1 MAKEVP
7 MIHVFARFACFAFAV
22 VAASAWAQTPAPT
35 VVPSEFGDEFY
46 RPRSGQAGKDVVWV
60 PTPDAL
66 VTRMLQ
72 AAKVTEKDIVYD
84 LGAGDG
90 KIPIAAARD
99 FKARAVGIEYNPEM
113 AALARRNVERA
124 GVTERVKIITGDIF
138 EHNFSEATVVT
149 LYLLPDLNYKLRPTI
164 LKMKPGTRVVSHQFT
179 MRDWDA
185 DEVITESYRDAYLWV
200 VPGNAAGRWTFQE
213 QRGEWIGTADI
224 AQSFQRVGGYLMVAN
239 KSQPLLSATL
249 SGNNLAFFFTDADGG
264 SRSIRGTIDGDKF
277 DGWLRNATHE
287 TRVSGQRTAAPN

>member
-1 MAKEVP
+1 
-7 MIHVFARFACFAFAV
+7 MIRTTIRLACLALAV
-22 VAASAWAQTPAPT
+22 LTASAWAQTAT
-35 VVPSEFGDEFY
+35 IVPSDFGDEFY

-72 AAKVTEKDIVYD
+72 AAKVTDKDVVYD

-113 AALARRNVERA
+113 AALARRNSDRA
-124 GVTERVKIITGDIF
+124 GVADRVKIITGDIF
-138 EHNFSEATVVT
+138 EQNFSEATVVT
-149 LYLLPDLNYKLRPTI
+149 LYLLPDLNYKLRPTL

-185 DEVITESYRDAYLWV
+185 DEIINEQYRDAYLWI

-213 QRGEWIGTADI
+213 QRGEWVATADI
-224 AQSFQRVGGYLMVAN
+224 SQSFQRIGGYITIGN
-239 KSQPLLSATL
+239 KSQPVLSSTL
-249 SGNNLAFFFTDADGG
+249 SGNNLAFFFTDADGI
-264 SRSIRGTIDGDKF
+264 SRSIRGTIDGDRF

-287 TRVSGQRTAAPN
+287 TRVSGQRTAAIK

>member
-1 MAKEVP
+1 MQSLIQRSAAAL
-7 MIHVFARFACFAFAV
+7 ISGAFAL
-22 VAASAWAQTPAPT
+22 AASSALAQTRAECEKNYKPQ
-35 VVPSEFGDEFY
+35 V
-46 RPRSGQAGKDVVWV
+46 GQAGKDVVWV
-60 PTPDAL
+60 PTPDLL

-72 AAKVTEKDIVYD
+72 AAKVTDKDVVYD

-99 FKARAVGIEYNPEM
+99 FKARSVGIEYNPEM

-124 GVTERVKIITGDIF
+124 GVVDRVKIITGDIF
-138 EHNFSEATVVT
+138 EQDFSEATVVT

-185 DEVITESYRDAYLWV
+185 DEIINEQYRDAYLWI

-213 QRGEWIGTADI
+213 QRGEWVGTADI
-224 AQSFQRVGGYLMVAN
+224 TQSFQRIGGYLMVGN
-239 KSQPLLSATL
+239 KSQPLLSSAL
-249 SGNNLAFFFTDADGG
+249 SGNNLSFFFIDADGV

-287 TRVSGQRTAAPN
+287 TRVSGQRTAAAK

>member
-1 MAKEVP
+1 
-7 MIHVFARFACFAFAV
+7 MIR
-22 VAASAWAQTPAPT
+22 ASARLAFFLFALLTACARAQTPT
-35 VVPSEFGDEFY
+35 ILQQEFGDEFY

-60 PTPDAL
+60 PTPDVL

-72 AAKVTEKDIVYD
+72 LAKVTDKDIVYD

-124 GVTERVKIITGDIF
+124 GVVDRVKIITGDIF
-138 EHNFSEATVVT
+138 EQDFSEATVVT

-179 MRDWDA
+179 MRDWEA
-185 DEVITESYRDAYLWV
+185 DEVITESFRDAYLWI
-200 VPGNAAGRWTFQE
+200 VPGNAQGRWTFQE
-213 QRGEWIGTADI
+213 QRGEWVATADI
-224 AQSFQRVGGYLMVAN
+224 TQSFQRIGGYLMVGS
-239 KSQPLLSATL
+239 KSQPLLSSTL
-249 SGNNLAFFFTDADGG
+249 RGNELTFFFTDADGV

-277 DGWLRNATHE
+277 DGWLRSAAYE
-287 TRVSGQRTAAPN
+287 TRVSGSRTPAR

>member
-1 MAKEVP
+1 MTN
-7 MIHVFARFACFAFAV
+7 VFSRFACLAFAV
-22 VAASAWAQTPAPT
+22 FAASAWAQTPT

-60 PTPDAL
+60 PTPDLL

-72 AAKVTEKDIVYD
+72 AAKVTDKDVVYD

-99 FKARAVGIEYNPEM
+99 FKARSVGIEYNPEM

-124 GVTERVKIITGDIF
+124 GVVDRVKIITGDIF
-138 EHNFSEATVVT
+138 EQDFSEATVVT

-185 DEVITESYRDAYLWV
+185 DEIINEQYRDAYLWI

-213 QRGEWIGTADI
+213 QRGEWVGTADI
-224 AQSFQRVGGYLMVAN
+224 TQSFQRIGGYLMVGN
-239 KSQPLLSATL
+239 KSQPLLSSAL
-249 SGNNLAFFFTDADGG
+249 SGNNLSFFFIDADGV

-287 TRVSGQRTAAPN
+287 TRVSGQRTAAAK

>member
-1 MAKEVP
+1 
-7 MIHVFARFACFAFAV
+7 MIRASARLASFAFAV
-22 VAASAWAQTPAPT
+22 FVAAASAQTPT
-35 VVPSEFGDEFY
+35 LIPSEFGDEFY

-60 PTPDAL
+60 PTPDVL

-72 AAKVTEKDIVYD
+72 AAKVTDKDIVYD

-99 FKARAVGIEYNPEM
+99 FNARAVGIEYNPEM

-124 GVTERVKIITGDIF
+124 GVVDRVKIITGDIF
-138 EHNFSEATVVT
+138 EQDFSEATVVT

-179 MRDWDA
+179 MRDWEA
-185 DEVITESYRDAYLWV
+185 DEVITESFRDAYLWI
-200 VPGNAAGRWTFQE
+200 VPGNAQGRWTFQE
-213 QRGEWIGTADI
+213 QRGEWIATADI
-224 AQSFQRVGGYLMVAN
+224 TQSFQRIGGYLMVGS

-249 SGNNLAFFFTDADGG
+249 SGNNLTFFFTDADGV

-277 DGWLRNATHE
+277 DGWLRSATHE
-287 TRVSGQRTAAPN
+287 TRVSGQRAAVPK

>member
-1 MAKEVP
+1 MTCT
-7 MIHVFARFACFAFAV
+7 FARLAALILLS
-22 VAASAWAQTPAPT
+22 AASCAWAQAPT

-72 AAKVTEKDIVYD
+72 AAKVSDKDVVYD

-113 AALARRNVERA
+113 AALARRNAERA
-124 GVTERVKIITGDIF
+124 GVADRVKIITGDIF
-138 EHNFSEATVVT
+138 EQNFSEATVVT
-149 LYLLPDLNYKLRPTI
+149 LYLLPDLNYRLRPI
-164 LKMKPGTRVVSHQFT
+164 LLKMKPGTRVVSHQFT

-185 DEVITESYRDAYLWV
+185 DEVITEAYRDAYLWI
-200 VPGNAAGRWTFQE
+200 VPGDAAGRWTFQE

-224 AQSFQRVGGYLMVAN
+224 TQSFQRVGGYLAVAN
-239 KSQPLLSATL
+239 ASQPLLSATL
-249 SGNNLAFFFTDADGG
+249 SGNTLSFHFTDADGT
-264 SRSIRGTIDGDKF
+264 SRSIRGTISGDKF

-287 TRVSGQRTAAPN
+287 TRISGQRTAAVR

>member
-1 MAKEVP
+1 
-7 MIHVFARFACFAFAV
+7 MIRTTIRLACLALAV
-22 VAASAWAQTPAPT
+22 LTASAWAQTAT
-35 VVPSEFGDEFY
+35 IVPSDFGDEFY

-72 AAKVTEKDIVYD
+72 AAKVTDKDVVYD

-113 AALARRNVERA
+113 AALARRNADRA
-124 GVTERVKIITGDIF
+124 GVADRVKIITGDIF
-138 EHNFSEATVVT
+138 EQNFSEATVVT
-149 LYLLPDLNYKLRPTI
+149 LYLLPDLNYKLRPII
-164 LKMKPGTRVVSHQFT
+164 LKMKPGTRVVSHQFN

-185 DEVITESYRDAYLWV
+185 DEVFTESYRDGYLWI
-200 VPGNAAGRWTFQE
+200 VPGDASGRWTFQE
-213 QRGEWIGTADI
+213 QRGEWVATADI
-224 AQSFQRVGGYLMVAN
+224 SQSFQRIGGYITIGT
-239 KSQPLLSATL
+239 KSQPLLSSTL
-249 SGNNLAFFFTDADGG
+249 SGNNLAFFFTDADGI
-264 SRSIRGTIDGDKF
+264 SRSIRGTIDGDRF

-287 TRVSGQRTAAPN
+287 TRVSGQRTAAIR

>member
-1 MAKEVP
+1 
-7 MIHVFARFACFAFAV
+7 MIRTTIRLACLALAV
-22 VAASAWAQTPAPT
+22 LTASAWAQTAT
-35 VVPSEFGDEFY
+35 IVPSDFGDEFY

-72 AAKVTEKDIVYD
+72 AAKVTDKDVVYD

-113 AALARRNVERA
+113 AALARRNADRA
-124 GVTERVKIITGDIF
+124 GVADRVKIVTGDIF
-138 EHNFSEATVVT
+138 EQNFSEATVVT
-149 LYLLPDLNYKLRPTI
+149 LYLLPDLNYKLRPII
-164 LKMKPGTRVVSHQFT
+164 LKMKPGTRVVSHQFN

-185 DEVITESYRDAYLWV
+185 DEVFTESYRDAYLWI
-200 VPGNAAGRWTFQE
+200 VPGDASGRWTFQE
-213 QRGEWIGTADI
+213 QRGEWVATADI
-224 AQSFQRVGGYLMVAN
+224 SQSFQRIGGYITIGS
-239 KSQPLLSATL
+239 KSQPLLSSTL
-249 SGNNLAFFFTDADGG
+249 SGNNLAFFFTDADGI
-264 SRSIRGTIDGDKF
+264 SRSIRGTIDGDRF

-287 TRVSGQRTAAPN
+287 TRVSGQRTAAIR

>member
-1 MAKEVP
+1 MTPAS
-7 MIHVFARFACFAFAV
+7 ARLAAFAFAL
-22 VAASAWAQTPAPT
+22 VAACAGAQTPT
-35 VVPSEFGDEFY
+35 IIQSEFGDEFY

-66 VTRMLQ
+66 VRRMLQ
-72 AAKVTEKDIVYD
+72 AAKVTDKDIVYD

-124 GVTERVKIITGDIF
+124 GVADRVKIVTGDIF
-138 EHNFSEATVVT
+138 EQDFSEATVVT
-149 LYLLPDLNYKLRPTI
+149 LYLLPDLNYRLRPTI

-179 MRDWDA
+179 MRDWEA
-185 DEVITESYRDAYLWV
+185 DEVISESFRDAYLWV
-200 VPGNAAGRWTFQE
+200 VPGNAQGRWTFQE
-213 QRGEWIGTADI
+213 QRGEWVGTADI
-224 AQSFQRVGGYLMVAN
+224 TQSFQRIGGYLMVGS

-249 SGNNLAFFFTDADGG
+249 SGNDLAFFFIDADGV
-264 SRSIRGTIDGDKF
+264 SRSIRGTIDGDRF
-277 DGWLRNATHE
+277 DGWLRSAAYE
-287 TRVSGQRTAAPN
+287 TRVSGQRTPVPK

>member
-1 MAKEVP
+1 MNSTR
-7 MIHVFARFACFAFAV
+7 ARFACLAFAV
-22 VAASAWAQTPAPT
+22 IAASAFAQTPT
-35 VVPSEFGDEFY
+35 VIPSEFGDEFY
-46 RPRSGQAGKDVVWV
+46 RPRSGQSGKDVVWV
-60 PTPDAL
+60 PTPDSL

-72 AAKVTEKDIVYD
+72 AAKVTDKDVVYD

-113 AALARRNVERA
+113 AALARRNAERA
-124 GVTERVKIITGDIF
+124 GVTDRVKIITGDIF
-138 EHNFSEATVVT
+138 EQNFSEATVVT

-185 DEVITESYRDAYLWV
+185 DEVISDKAE
-200 VPGNAAGRWTFQE
+200 GRWTFQE
-213 QRGEWIGTADI
+213 QRGEWVGTADI
-224 AQSFQRVGGYLMVAN
+224 TQSFQRVGGYLMVGS
-239 KSQPLLSATL
+239 KSQPLLSPTL
-249 SGNNLAFFFTDADGG
+249 SGNTLTFYFSDADGV

-287 TRVSGQRTAAPN
+287 TRVSGQRTAAAR

>member
-1 MAKEVP
+1 MTRT
-7 MIHVFARFACFAFAV
+7 FARLAALLLTAAAAC
-22 VAASAWAQTPAPT
+22 AWAQTAP

-72 AAKVTEKDIVYD
+72 AAKVTDKDIVYD

-90 KIPIAAARD
+90 KIPISAARD

-113 AALARRNVERA
+113 AALARRNAERA
-124 GVTERVKIITGDIF
+124 GVADRVKIVTGDIF
-138 EHNFSEATVVT
+138 EQDFSEATVVT
-149 LYLLPDLNYKLRPTI
+149 LYLLPDLNYRLRPI
-164 LKMKPGTRVVSHQFT
+164 LLKMKPGTRVVSHQFA

-185 DEVITESYRDAYLWV
+185 DEVITEAHRDAYLWI
-200 VPGNAAGRWTFQE
+200 VPGDAAGRWTFQE
-213 QRGEWIGTADI
+213 QRGGWIGTADI
-224 AQSFQRVGGYLMVAN
+224 TQSFQRIGGYLAVGAA
-239 KSQPLLSATL
+239 SQPLLSATL
-249 SGNNLAFFFTDADGG
+249 SGNTLSFHFTEPDGT
-264 SRSIRGTIDGDKF
+264 SRSIRGTINGDRF

-287 TRVSGQRTAAPN
+287 TRISGQRTATIR

>member
-1 MAKEVP
+1 MTCT
-7 MIHVFARFACFAFAV
+7 FARLAALILLS
-22 VAASAWAQTPAPT
+22 AASCAWAQAPT

-72 AAKVTEKDIVYD
+72 AAKVTDKDVVYD

-113 AALARRNVERA
+113 AALARRNAERA
-124 GVTERVKIITGDIF
+124 GVADRVKIITGDIF
-138 EHNFSEATVVT
+138 EQNFSEATVVT
-149 LYLLPDLNYKLRPTI
+149 LYLLPDLNYRLRPI
-164 LKMKPGTRVVSHQFT
+164 LLKMKPGTRVVSHQFT

-185 DEVITESYRDAYLWV
+185 DEVITEAYRDAYLWI
-200 VPGNAAGRWTFQE
+200 VPGDAAGRWTFQE

-224 AQSFQRVGGYLMVAN
+224 TQSFQRVGGYLAVAN
-239 KSQPLLSATL
+239 ASQPLLSATL
-249 SGNNLAFFFTDADGG
+249 SGNTLSFHFTDADGT
-264 SRSIRGTIDGDKF
+264 SRSIRGTISGDKF

-287 TRVSGQRTAAPN
+287 TRISGQRTAAVR

>member
-1 MAKEVP
+1 
-7 MIHVFARFACFAFAV
+7 MIRTTIRLACLALAV
-22 VAASAWAQTPAPT
+22 LTASAWAQTAT
-35 VVPSEFGDEFY
+35 IVPSDFGDEFY

-72 AAKVTEKDIVYD
+72 AAKVTDKDLVYD

-113 AALARRNVERA
+113 AALARRNADRA
-124 GVTERVKIITGDIF
+124 GVGDRVKIITGDIF
-138 EHNFSEATVVT
+138 EQNFSEATVVT
-149 LYLLPDLNYKLRPTI
+149 LYLLPDLNYKLRPII
-164 LKMKPGTRVVSHQFT
+164 LKMKPGTRVVSHQFN

-185 DEVITESYRDAYLWV
+185 DEVFTESYRDAYLWI
-200 VPGNAAGRWTFQE
+200 VPGDASGRWTFQE
-213 QRGEWIGTADI
+213 QRGEWVATADI
-224 AQSFQRVGGYLMVAN
+224 SQSFQRIGGYITIGT
-239 KSQPLLSATL
+239 KSQPLLSSTL
-249 SGNNLAFFFTDADGG
+249 SGNNLAFFFTDADGI
-264 SRSIRGTIDGDKF
+264 SRSIRGTIDGDRF

-287 TRVSGQRTAAPN
+287 TRVSGQRTAAIR

>member
-1 MAKEVP
+1 MTHASQ
-7 MIHVFARFACFAFAV
+7 RFACLAFALV
-22 VAASAWAQTPAPT
+22 TLSASAQTAT

-60 PTPDAL
+60 PTPDSL
-66 VTRMLQ
+66 VNRMLQ
-72 AAKVTEKDIVYD
+72 AAKVTDKDIVYD

-113 AALARRNVERA
+113 AALARRNAERA
-124 GVTERVKIITGDIF
+124 GVTDRVKIITGDIF
-138 EHNFSEATVVT
+138 EHDFSEATVVT

-185 DEVITESYRDAYLWV
+185 DETFTDSYRDAYLWI

-213 QRGEWIGTADI
+213 QRGEWVATADI
-224 AQSFQRVGGYLMVAN
+224 TQSFQRVGGYIMVGN
-239 KSQPLLSATL
+239 KSQPLLSSAL
-249 SGNNLAFFFTDADGG
+249 SGNTLTFYFTDADGV
-264 SRSIRGTIDGDKF
+264 SRSVRGTIDGDKF

-287 TRVSGQRTAAPN
+287 TRVSGQRSSSK

>member
-1 MAKEVP
+1 
-7 MIHVFARFACFAFAV
+7 MIRTTIRLACLALAV
-22 VAASAWAQTPAPT
+22 LTASAWAQTAT
-35 VVPSEFGDEFY
+35 IVPSDFGDEFY

-72 AAKVTEKDIVYD
+72 AAKVTDKDVVYD

-113 AALARRNVERA
+113 AALARRNADRA
-124 GVTERVKIITGDIF
+124 GVADRVKIITGDIF
-138 EHNFSEATVVT
+138 EQNFSEATVVT
-149 LYLLPDLNYKLRPTI
+149 LYLLPDLNYKLRPII
-164 LKMKPGTRVVSHQFT
+164 LKMKPGTRVVSHQFN

-185 DEVITESYRDAYLWV
+185 DEVLTESYRDAYLWI
-200 VPGNAAGRWTFQE
+200 VPGDASGRWTFQE
-213 QRGEWIGTADI
+213 QRGEWVATADI
-224 AQSFQRVGGYLMVAN
+224 SQSFQRIGGYITIGS
-239 KSQPLLSATL
+239 KSQPLLSSTL
-249 SGNNLAFFFTDADGG
+249 SGNNLAFFFTDADGI
-264 SRSIRGTIDGDKF
+264 SRSIRGTIDGDRF

-287 TRVSGQRTAAPN
+287 TRVSGQRTAAIR

>member
-1 MAKEVP
+1 
-7 MIHVFARFACFAFAV
+7 MIRTTIRLACLALAV
-22 VAASAWAQTPAPT
+22 LTASAWAQTAT
-35 VVPSEFGDEFY
+35 IVPSDFGDEFY

-72 AAKVTEKDIVYD
+72 AAKVTDKDVVYD

-113 AALARRNVERA
+113 AALARRNADRA
-124 GVTERVKIITGDIF
+124 GVADRVKIVTGDIF
-138 EHNFSEATVVT
+138 EQNFSEATVVT
-149 LYLLPDLNYKLRPTI
+149 LYLLPDLNYKLRPII
-164 LKMKPGTRVVSHQFT
+164 LKMKPGTRVVSHQFN

-185 DEVITESYRDAYLWV
+185 DEVFTESYRDAYLWI
-200 VPGNAAGRWTFQE
+200 VPGDAAGRWTFQE
-213 QRGEWIGTADI
+213 QRGEWVATADI
-224 AQSFQRVGGYLMVAN
+224 SQSFQRIGGYITIGAR
-239 KSQPLLSATL
+239 SQPLLSSTL
-249 SGNNLAFFFTDADGG
+249 SGNNLAFFFTDADGI
-264 SRSIRGTIDGDKF
+264 SRSIRGTIDGDRF

-287 TRVSGQRTAAPN
+287 TRVSGQRTAATK

>member
-1 MAKEVP
+1 
-7 MIHVFARFACFAFAV
+7 MIHLSARFACFAFAV
-22 VAASAWAQTPAPT
+22 VASSAWAQTPAPT

-72 AAKVTEKDIVYD
+72 AAKVTDKDIVYD

-113 AALARRNVERA
+113 AALARRNAERA
-124 GVTERVKIITGDIF
+124 GVTDRVKIITGDIF
-138 EHNFSEATVVT
+138 ENNFSEATVVT

-185 DEVITESYRDAYLWV
+185 DEVISENYRDAYLWI

-224 AQSFQRVGGYLMVAN
+224 TQSFQRIGGYLMIGS

-249 SGNNLAFFFTDADGG
+249 SGNNLAFFFVDADGV

-287 TRVSGQRTAAPN
+287 TRVSGQRTAAPK

>member
-1 MAKEVP
+1 
-7 MIHVFARFACFAFAV
+7 MIRTTIRLACLALAV
-22 VAASAWAQTPAPT
+22 LTASAWAQTAT
-35 VVPSEFGDEFY
+35 IVPSDFGDEFY

-72 AAKVTEKDIVYD
+72 AAKVTDKDVVYD

-113 AALARRNVERA
+113 AALARRNADRA
-124 GVTERVKIITGDIF
+124 GVADRVKIVTGDIF
-138 EHNFSEATVVT
+138 EQNFSEATVVT
-149 LYLLPDLNYKLRPTI
+149 LYLLPDLNYKLRPII
-164 LKMKPGTRVVSHQFT
+164 LKMKPGTRVVSHQFN

-185 DEVITESYRDAYLWV
+185 DEVFTESYRDGYLWI
-200 VPGNAAGRWTFQE
+200 VPGDASGRWTFQE
-213 QRGEWIGTADI
+213 QRGEWVATADI
-224 AQSFQRVGGYLMVAN
+224 SQSFQRIGGYITIGS
-239 KSQPLLSATL
+239 KSQPLLSSTL
-249 SGNNLAFFFTDADGG
+249 SGNNLAFFFTDADGI
-264 SRSIRGTIDGDKF
+264 SRSIRGTIDGDRF

-287 TRVSGQRTAAPN
+287 TRVSGQRTAAIR

>member
-1 MAKEVP
+1 MTRALARLSCALLLAAAVP
-7 MIHVFARFACFAFAV
+7 
-22 VAASAWAQTPAPT
+22 AWAQTAT
-35 VVPSEFGDEFY
+35 ILPSEFGDEFY

-72 AAKVTEKDIVYD
+72 AAKVTDKDVVYD

-124 GVTERVKIITGDIF
+124 GVVDRVKIITGDIF
-138 EHNFSEATVVT
+138 EQNFSEATVIT
-149 LYLLPDLNYKLRPTI
+149 LYLLPDLNFKLRPTI

-185 DEVITESYRDAYLWV
+185 DEVITEGYRDAYLWI
-200 VPGNAAGRWTFQE
+200 VPGDAAGRWTFQE

-224 AQSFQRVGGYLMVAN
+224 AQSFQRVGGYLAVAS

-249 SGNNLAFFFTDADGG
+249 SGNTLAFFFTDADGV

-277 DGWLRNATHE
+277 DGWMRHATYE
-287 TRVSGQRTAAPN
+287 TRVSGHRTAAAK